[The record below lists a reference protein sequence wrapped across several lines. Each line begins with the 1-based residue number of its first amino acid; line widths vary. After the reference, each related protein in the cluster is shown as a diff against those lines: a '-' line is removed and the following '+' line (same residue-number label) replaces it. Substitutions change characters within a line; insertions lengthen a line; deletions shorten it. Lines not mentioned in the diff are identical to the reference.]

1 VQNEDKQESVSQI
14 ETLPGVVK
22 QEHQQRVLIIGG
34 GFAGIRTARGLSKLP
49 VDVTLIDRQNHHTFQ
64 PLLYQ
69 VAVGV
74 LSSANISQPIRAI
87 LRKQENVEVLLDE
100 AQSFDLGRKR
110 VRMASGV
117 EMEYDYLIVAT
128 GATHSYFGKDEWA
141 ALAPGLKSIEDA
153 TEIRRR
159 IISAFELAER
169 QMAHT
174 GTKSPLTFIV
184 IGGGATGVELAGAI
198 SDISKNLMGGS
209 FRSIVPGDARVLILE
224 GGPRIL
230 ANYPE
235 DLSKKAVRQ
244 LEQLGVEV
252 RTGAKV
258 TDIQPGNVM
267 LGEERIDA
275 SVVLWAAGIQAS
287 PLGRM
292 LGCEVDAKGR
302 VVVNET
308 LNPAGYPE
316 IFVCGD
322 IAHVVQAGQ
331 EIPGVAQPA
340 MQMGQHAARMI
351 TNDLAGKPR
360 TAFHYFDKG
369 DMATI
374 GKYSAVAKVEWP
386 FKAHWGGFMAWLSW
400 LAVHI
405 FFLMGFRNRVSV
417 LCEWAYALITSSSGA
432 SIISTRTAAE
442 SSKKEEVKAVSLS
455 TNASATVA
463 PAKAVALLCLAILAM
478 PVTGCK
484 SEKAAPAGG
493 AGGAQGGA
501 QGPLPVPVATAEQR
515 NVPVTGEWV
524 ATTDG
529 NVNAQIQPQVSGY
542 IVRQDYKEGA
552 VVFKDQ
558 VLFEIDPRTYQAQL
572 DQAKANV
579 AQAKASVAQANATL
593 GLANINVKRDTPL
606 AQAMAIAQSQL
617 DNELQTQQAD
627 QASVQ
632 AAEAQVGSAEA
643 QMRAAELNLGFTKV
657 RSLISGVA
665 GQAAVQVGNLVNAQS
680 VLTSVS
686 QVSPIKVFF
695 SIGEQEYLALSARA
709 KSRGKSDLLAS
720 GNTIPLML
728 TLANGQVYPQT
739 GRIIFVDRS
748 VTSQTGSIRLAASFP
763 NPNNLLRPGQFARVR
778 AETDTLRNAILIPQ
792 RAVNDLQG
800 QNQVYVVAADNT
812 VKAHP
817 VELGQQI
824 GQDIV
829 VTSGLSGGER
839 IATENLDKLTDG
851 MKVQPQP
858 VSVASNATS
867 PQSGQSKNGEN

>member
-1 VQNEDKQESVSQI
+1 MQNEDKQESVSQI
-14 ETLPGVVK
+14 ETLSRVVK

-87 LRKQENVEVLLDE
+87 LCKQENVEVLLDE

-159 IISAFELAER
+159 IITAFELAER

-174 GTKSPLTFIV
+174 STKSPLTFIV

-360 TAFHYFDKG
+360 TPFQYFDKG

-442 SSKKEEVKAVSLS
+442 SSKKEEVKAMPLS

>member
-1 VQNEDKQESVSQI
+1 VQNEYKQESVSQI
-14 ETLPGVVK
+14 ETLSEAVK
-22 QEHQQRVLIIGG
+22 QERQQRVLIIGG
-34 GFAGIRTARGLSKLP
+34 GFAGIRAARGLSKLP

-117 EMEYDYLIVAT
+117 EMEYDYLILAT

-141 ALAPGLKSIEDA
+141 VLAPGLKSIEDA

-159 IISAFELAER
+159 IITAFELAER

-174 GTKSPLTFIV
+174 STKSPLTFIV

-360 TAFHYFDKG
+360 TPFHYFDKG

-763 NPNNLLRPGQFARVR
+763 NPNNLLRPGQFARVK